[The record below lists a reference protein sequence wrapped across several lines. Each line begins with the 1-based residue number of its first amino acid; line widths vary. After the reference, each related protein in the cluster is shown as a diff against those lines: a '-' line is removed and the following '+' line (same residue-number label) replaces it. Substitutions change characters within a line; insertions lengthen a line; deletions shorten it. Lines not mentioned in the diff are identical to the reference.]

1 MRLGRIPRSFV
12 IASILLPLTFVSL
25 QARTL
30 FGGSS
35 VATLAPTTEPSARSF
50 SLELTPE
57 LEEIAD
63 WLQSDS
69 RSFVDGLALSQAVWE
84 RTDSFRVF
92 TELHDPE
99 TRRVLLAELP
109 YGVVIEEMADRYEL
123 DPLLVAAVVE
133 VESSF
138 RPEVGSHK
146 GAVGLMQ
153 LLPSTAGMS
162 RSQLQDPE
170 TNVEAGAKY
179 LDYLRERFDEDLP
192 LTLAAY
198 NAGPTVVSRVGGIP
212 PYPETRDYVEK
223 VLGRYVEHHRSLWRM
238 TGSDRELSRLLSI

>member
-1 MRLGRIPRSFV
+1 MRLGRLPRSFV
-12 IASILLPLTFVSL
+12 IALILMPLTFVTL
-25 QARTL
+25 QARPL
-30 FGGSS
+30 FRASHG
-35 VATLAPTTEPSARSF
+35 ATSTPVSKPSARSF
-50 SLELTPE
+50 NLELSPE
-57 LEEIAD
+57 LEELAD
-63 WLQSDS
+63 WLKADS
-69 RSFVDGLALSQAVWE
+69 RSFAGGLALSQAVWE

-99 TRRVLLAELP
+99 MSRVLLAELP
-109 YGVVIEEMADRYEL
+109 FGEVIEEMADRYEL

-162 RSQLQDPE
+162 RSQLKDPE

-198 NAGPTVVSRVGGIP
+198 NAGPTVVSRLGDIP
-212 PYPETRDYVEK
+212 PYPETQDYVEK